1 MLLPFCPEQ
10 FCRPGLGT
18 GACSLPRGQGHDDT
32 TWQWE
37 SFPVIPSHSV
47 TQAYPLQKTAYRRA
61 NGGSGAPGVHED
73 VAPKF
78 VSAEAA
84 NWQVCLWF
92 KKVWAQRIMMNRCC
106 IGIKMASSSMIKKK
120 ANFPSQILAIF
131 GSWQERLQA
140 AKEPK
145 LVVRNTFLDL
155 EVSEVL
161 TFEFKHFRTKV
172 NRRSMSIFGRYS
184 ISSNTWG

>member
-1 MLLPFCPEQ
+1 MAFTVLMLLPFCPEQ

-78 VSAEAA
+78 VSAEVA
-84 NWQVCLWF
+84 NWQVCLRVQKGLGPKENDESMLYWH
-92 KKVWAQRIMMNRCC
+92 QD
-106 IGIKMASSSMIKKK
+106 GIK
-120 ANFPSQILAIF
+120 FHDQ
-131 GSWQERLQA
+131 
-140 AKEPK
+140 KE
-145 LVVRNTFLDL
+145 
-155 EVSEVL
+155 S
-161 TFEFKHFRTKV
+161 
-172 NRRSMSIFGRYS
+172 
-184 ISSNTWG
+184 